1 MEESTFKKAKK
12 DEYTNKQ
19 KKLISKNINQAW
31 VNKKIG
37 F

>member
-19 KKLISKNINQAW
+19 KNLNRKKNQAQ